1 MARWHNCY
9 KVLSLFLVQRSAR
22 SCWSFHPK
30 HRKEYYIINLSLSPL
45 ASDSFPDSKGREVS
59 LLNHDQE
66 GCNLYT
72 NCTPTTQP
80 PPSGRAV
87 TLSPGG
93 AQICLDYKLNFD
105 KVLCAPHLHFAVLI
119 SGGCLPNWNITP
131 KNHKNRACPLRV
143 LLICD
148 ESFAVISLLLR
159 ILFSKGNKSSSV
171 SNLFTEH
178 LARSFSVELMDG
190 TGVSREKRE

>member
-1 MARWHNCY
+1 MPFCRTYIFVKINQLNLVLNCHTTYIFIEKNAVYCPVQIVARWHNCY

-80 PPSGRAV
+80 PPSGRAI

-119 SGGCLPNWNITP
+119 SGGCLPN
-131 KNHKNRACPLRV
+131 
-143 LLICD
+143 
-148 ESFAVISLLLR
+148 
-159 ILFSKGNKSSSV
+159 
-171 SNLFTEH
+171 
-178 LARSFSVELMDG
+178 
-190 TGVSREKRE
+190 